1 MIRNHHNEAMDI
13 AFLADRA
20 RRSGDIERAVELF
33 RNALDL
39 ELEAISQLSEP
50 GGIGWAVLHRSA
62 GWLALG
68 CGRPD
73 ITKGLAIK
81 ALAEEVDPGVSV
93 ELEQLLQQAF
103 FDQHLVS
110 HGITLEEGEVSL
122 KLVGRLVGAGFT
134 LLSEFD
140 TRATGFQTMIYRI
153 AQRKL
158 NLPYSGGVPSEIRNR
173 FHAFISPPQVGSF
186 AVSLRI
192 GSVNQQMAFPWFLGF
207 GEVLSEFMDLMDMV
221 SRSEMSK
228 IEDRI
233 PDPAYQRNFL
243 GLAKKL
249 APDGDRISGVGFTSL
264 SDGDVRSVSVNV
276 HARDLPTPS
285 VEGPSQGG
293 ESSRISGVLRY
304 ADAGARQQGRNQI
317 KIVSEDEGP
326 VDLVVPEG
334 LMDDV
339 VRPLWNAHVTAR
351 ATRQRRSRVLVL
363 QEIWESEPI
372 SGRELGPRISVAVRS
387 SRGEQSSSQSNLF

>member
-20 RRSGDIERAVELF
+20 RRSGDTERAVELF

-39 ELEAISQLSEP
+39 ELEAISQISEP

-68 CGRPD
+68 CRRPD
-73 ITKGLAIK
+73 IAKGLAIK
-81 ALAEEVDPGVSV
+81 ALAEEVDPGVGV

-103 FDQHLVS
+103 FDQHLES
-110 HGITLEEGEVSL
+110 DGISLEEGEVSL

-140 TRATGFQTMIYRI
+140 TRATGFQTTIYRI

-192 GSVNQQMAFPWFLGF
+192 GRVNQQTAFPGFLGF

-221 SRSEMSK
+221 SRSEMSE

-264 SDGDVRSVSVNV
+264 SNGDVRSVSVNV
-276 HARDLPTPS
+276 PARALPTPS
-285 VEGPSQGG
+285 VEGPGRGG
-293 ESSRISGVLRY
+293 ESFHVSGVLRY

-317 KIVSEDEGP
+317 KIVSEGEGP

-339 VRPLWNAHVTAR
+339 VRPLWNTHVTAR
-351 ATRQRRSRVLVL
+351 ATRRRRNRVLVL
-363 QEIWESEPI
+363 QEIWESEPD
-372 SGRELGPRISVAVRS
+372 SGRELGPRISAAVRPN
-387 SRGEQSSSQSNLF
+387 RGEQPILF

>member
-1 MIRNHHNEAMDI
+1 MIPNHHNEAMDI

-20 RRSGDIERAVELF
+20 RSSGDTEKAVELF

-39 ELEAISQLSEP
+39 ELEAIRQIREP

-62 GWLALG
+62 GWLALR
-68 CGRPD
+68 CRRPD
-73 ITKGLAIK
+73 IAKGLAIK
-81 ALAEEVDPGVSV
+81 ALGEEVDPGIGV

-103 FDQHLVS
+103 FDQHLAS
-110 HGITLEEGEVSL
+110 DGIIMEEGEVSL

-140 TRATGFQTMIYRI
+140 TRATGFQTMIFRI

-173 FHAFISPPQVGSF
+173 FHTFISSPQVGSF

-192 GSVNQQMAFPWFLGF
+192 GSIYQQAAFPRFLDF

-221 SRSEMSK
+221 SRAAMSE
-228 IEDRI
+228 IEVRI
-233 PDPAYQRNFL
+233 PDQAYHRNFL

-264 SDGDVRSVSVNV
+264 SDGDVRTVSVKIT
-276 HARDLPTPS
+276 ARALTTPS
-285 VEGPSQGG
+285 FEGTGWVG
-293 ESSRISGVLRY
+293 ESFNVSGFLRY
-304 ADAGARQQGRNQI
+304 ADAGARQQGHNQI
-317 KIVSEDEGP
+317 KIVSEGGRA

-339 VRPLWNAHVTAR
+339 VRPLWNTHVTAM
-351 ATRQRRSRVLVL
+351 ATLRRRSRVLEM
-363 QEIWESEPI
+363 QEIWPSEPV
-372 SGRELGPRISVAVRS
+372 SGLELGRRIGVAGRPN
-387 SRGEQSSSQSNLF
+387 RGEQPSLF

>member
-1 MIRNHHNEAMDI
+1 MIGNHHNRAMDI

-20 RRSGDIERAVELF
+20 RRSGDSERAVALF
-33 RNALDL
+33 RDALDL
-39 ELEAISQLSEP
+39 ELEAISQISEP

-68 CGRPD
+68 CRRPD
-73 ITKGLAIK
+73 IAKRLAIK
-81 ALAEEVDPGVSV
+81 ALAEEVDPGVSI
-93 ELEQLLQQAF
+93 ELEQMLQQAF
-103 FDQHLVS
+103 FDQHLES
-110 HGITLEEGEVSL
+110 DGITLEEGEVSL
-122 KLVGRLVGAGFT
+122 KLVGRMVGAGFT

-153 AQRKL
+153 VQRKL
-158 NLPYSGGVPSEIRNR
+158 NLPYSGGVPTEIRNQ

-192 GSVNQQMAFPWFLGF
+192 GRVVNQQMAFPRLLGF
-207 GEVLSEFMDLMDMV
+207 AEVLSEFMDLMDMV
-221 SRSEMSK
+221 GRSEMSE
-228 IEDRI
+228 IEHRI

-276 HARDLPTPS
+276 PARALPTPL
-285 VEGPSQGG
+285 VEGLGQGG
-293 ESSRISGVLRY
+293 ESFHLSGVLRY

-317 KIVSEDEGP
+317 KIVSEGEVP

-334 LMDDV
+334 LLDDV
-339 VRPLWNAHVTAR
+339 VRPLWNTHVTAR
-351 ATRQRRSRVLVL
+351 ATRRRRSRVLVL

-372 SGRELGPRISVAVRS
+372 SGLELGPRISAAARS
-387 SRGEQSSSQSNLF
+387 NRGEQPSLL